1 MPDPL
6 EPATSVKAVETR
18 IVVTGGYGDV
28 WLDPG
33 SRASDDVDDSQ
44 HLMVSGSKQL
54 FVRVDTCVCVC
65 VCACECVYVNV
76 F

>member
-1 MPDPL
+1 
-6 EPATSVKAVETR
+6 
-18 IVVTGGYGDV
+18 
-28 WLDPG
+28 
-33 SRASDDVDDSQ
+33 
-44 HLMVSGSKQL
+44 MVSGSKQL